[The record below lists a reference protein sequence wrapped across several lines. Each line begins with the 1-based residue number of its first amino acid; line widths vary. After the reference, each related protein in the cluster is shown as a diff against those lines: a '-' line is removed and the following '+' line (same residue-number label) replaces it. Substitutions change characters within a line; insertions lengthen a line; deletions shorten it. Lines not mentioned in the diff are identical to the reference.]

1 MLYSP
6 LPTAHCFMQRLA
18 RYAWFV
24 LGVNVLVILWG
35 AYVRASKSGDG
46 CGSHWPLCNG
56 LVVPNVSRFT
66 TIVEFTHRLTS
77 GVAFILVV
85 ILLVRAWRTFG
96 KGHPARAGALAS
108 LIFISFAVFR
118 LEKQFSRP

>member
-1 MLYSP
+1 
-6 LPTAHCFMQRLA
+6 MQRLA